1 MSKAELAL
9 PFQECGR
16 ARAPSALYRAGRPA
30 AQAVAELKRCV
41 GTQFDPRVVEA
52 LAGAIGADRRVETRA
67 A

>member
-9 PFQECGR
+9 PFQE
-16 ARAPSALYRAGRPA
+16 
-30 AQAVAELKRCV
+30 AVAELQRCV
-41 GTQFDPRVVEA
+41 GTQLDPRVVEA